1 MNPKELHLNPI
12 AILLAGI
19 FVFSGPAHAQS
30 KASRAKGRENAKTEN
45 SGKTHIEYSLD
56 TIVQRLDNMHLT
68 LNRINDFQGHGFD
81 TRKVESQLPVIRNNL
96 NMISANLSLNNTV
109 PEIKNLQLFGVMLND
124 IKDQL
129 EAWRASLFKYNNDLI
144 NMNAE
149 IGSFTRDSVI
159 RQLVHDSLFRK
170 MYTDELKELEQKWV
184 AARQSTESNLA
195 RINGLQTGVSQEY
208 FETIDLE
215 NKVEQLKRE
224 LTGRLF
230 TKEYNYIWEPADS
243 SGQAANTGELAS
255 KSFLG
260 QRGIMAYF
268 IGQNWSDYLYVL
280 AIGMAFFFW
289 VWYSFRVL
297 RQQPDLQT
305 GARLEDLHLRYL
317 HRLPVLSTLVVML
330 NIIPFFDL
338 DAPALYTQL
347 IQFFLLIV
355 LSILFW
361 RRWPTRY
368 FLYWIGIAVLFI
380 LFSATGAVLVPLM
393 NVRVWLLLLNMV
405 SATLGFIAIKR
416 IIEHFNFSRVVRIV
430 SVVYLVLNILAI
442 LANLS
447 GRLSLAKIFSS
458 SAIFGLVQIIGL
470 SVFIDSLLEVLALQA
485 TVVKA
490 RNAETKPAQIN
501 QSSVIFDK
509 MQKGVFNGLTAFSI
523 FTWLI
528 VFAINLNIYD
538 PVYLKL
544 SEILNASKTFGSISF
559 RLGNVFI
566 FILIIYLSN
575 KLQKYV
581 GYLFGATDEHAMPQ
595 SGKKGSRLVMTR
607 LILVICGFLL
617 AIAASGLPIDKITI
631 VLGALGVGIGLGLQT
646 IVNNLVSGIILIFE
660 RPFQIGDYI
669 ELNGKK
675 GIVRDIGIRSSRMVT
690 EEGTEIIMPNGD
702 LLAGEVINWTVKNN
716 QVRIEV
722 PVTVEAGHSFDEIDQ
737 IVQEVLGEHKDL
749 SGENKPRV
757 LLNTATEKTMS
768 LTVLVWV
775 ANISQIQTIKSE
787 VLSILYQKLKEKG
800 IKTL

>member
-1 MNPKELHLNPI
+1 MSTALRLVTILFLAII
-12 AILLAGI
+12 ACPDL
-19 FVFSGPAHAQS
+19 AHAQT
-30 KASRAKGRENAKTEN
+30 KATKEKGKEKSKTEN
-45 SGKTHIEYSLD
+45 SSKTHIEYSLD

-81 TRKVESQLPVIRNNL
+81 TRKVERQLPGIRDNL

-170 MYTDELKELEQKWV
+170 MYTDELKELEQKWL
-184 AARQSTESNLA
+184 AARTSTESNLA

-215 NKVEQLKRE
+215 NRVEQLKRE
-224 LTGRLF
+224 LTGKLF

-289 VWYSFRVL
+289 VWYSHRVL
-297 RQQPDLQT
+297 RQQP
-305 GARLEDLHLRYL
+305 EELHLRYL
-317 HRLPVLSTLVVML
+317 HRLPVLPTLVVML
-330 NIIPFFDL
+330 NIVPFFDL

-393 NVRVWLLLLNMV
+393 NVRIWLLLLNIV

-416 IIEHFNFSRVVRIV
+416 IIEHFNFSRVVKIV
-430 SVVYLVLNILAI
+430 SIVYLVLNILAI

-470 SVFIDSLLEVLALQA
+470 SVFIDSLLEVLALQGA
-485 TVVKA
+485 VAKTK
-490 RNAETKPAQIN
+490 NAQTKTAQIN
-501 QSSVIFDK
+501 QSSVVFDK
-509 MQKGVFNGLTAFSI
+509 MQKGVFKGLTIFSV

-575 KLQKYV
+575 KFQKYV

-690 EEGTEIIMPNGD
+690 EEGTEIIIPNGD

-722 PVTVEAGHSFDEIDQ
+722 PVTVEAGHTFDEIDQ

-757 LLNTATEKTMS
+757 LLNTVTEKTMS